1 MNRAAMDDLG
11 RLVLRVALGALIVLH
26 GISKLRNGL
35 GPIEEMVTAHGMPPF
50 VAYGVLVGEVVA
62 PLMLLLGF
70 YARIGGLLIAI
81 NMLFAI
87 GLQFWFWLTPIVYP
101 LGILP
106 PFLQPWLALNP
117 MTGLMQA
124 YQGVFVQG
132 LWPNWSTLWPALL
145 AGVVC
150 SLLAV
155 LLLHQREAEMLDEL

>member
-1 MNRAAMDDLG
+1 MDDLG

-35 GPIEEMVTAHGMPPF
+35 GPIEEMVTAHGMPSF

-87 GLQFWFWLTPIVYP
+87 GL
-101 LGILP
+101 
-106 PFLQPWLALNP
+106 AL
-117 MTGLMQA
+117 
-124 YQGVFVQG
+124 
-132 LWPNWSTLWPALL
+132 
-145 AGVVC
+145 
-150 SLLAV
+150 SLI
-155 LLLHQREAEMLDEL
+155 HI

>member
-11 RLVLRVALGALIVLH
+11 RLVLRVALGALILLH

-35 GPIEEMVTAHGMPPF
+35 GPIEEMVTAHGMPSF

-87 GLQFWFWLTPIVYP
+87 GLAHMSMLTQLNSEGGWALEMQGMYLATALAITL
-101 LGILP
+101 LGPGRYAI
-106 PFLQPWLALNP
+106 N
-117 MTGLMQA
+117 
-124 YQGVFVQG
+124 
-132 LWPNWSTLWPALL
+132 
-145 AGVVC
+145 
-150 SLLAV
+150 
-155 LLLHQREAEMLDEL
+155 QR